1 MKKILAFLAF
11 FVASFATYGQQA
23 TPHPQQS
30 CAAQIPYG
38 LVQFRNWSHAD
49 VSICR
54 QAYILL
60 SDTNAKIPVW
70 VSYTL
75 TPPHATGCVPRSN
88 AFEPDQSLP
97 KGSRAELSDYAKSGY
112 DIGHQ
117 ANDGD
122 MSWDVTVEHESFI
135 LSNMAPQ
142 LPGFNRGIW
151 KKLEDQ
157 IRGWAID
164 RQHTLLV
171 YVGPVYSEQDKTI
184 GANKVVVAHAFYK
197 IVVDTVT
204 NEVMAFEFPHA
215 PSEQP
220 LSTFLT
226 TVQKIEQDTG
236 LIFPLPANATFSTT
250 LWPATGK
257 NAVKAKQGICHIH

>member
-1 MKKILAFLAF
+1 MKNILVFLGLL
-11 FVASFATYGQQA
+11 FVSAVSYAQQA
-23 TPHPQQS
+23 APHPIDS
-30 CAAQIPYG
+30 CAAQVPYG
-38 LVQFRNWSHAD
+38 VPQDTKSNTST
-49 VSICR
+49 ICR
-54 QAYILL
+54 TAYLL
-60 SDTNAKIPVW
+60 QEDNTAKIPAW

-75 TPPHATGCVPRSN
+75 TSPHATGCVPRSN

-122 MSWDVTVEHESFI
+122 MSWDVMAERESFI

-151 KKLEDQ
+151 KHLEDQ
-157 IRGWAID
+157 VRGWAID
-164 RQHTLLV
+164 RQHILLV
-171 YVGPVYSEQDKTI
+171 YVGPVYSNQDKTI
-184 GANKVVVAHAFYK
+184 GSDKVVVAHAFYK
-197 IVVDTVT
+197 IVVDTTT
-204 NEVMAFEFPHA
+204 NEVLAFEFPHA

-226 TVQKIEQDTG
+226 TVQKIQQDTG
-236 LIFPLPANATFSTT
+236 ITFPLPQNSVFSTD
-250 LWPATGK
+250 LWPAQDK
-257 NAVKAKQGICHIH
+257 NAVKAKQSVCAIK